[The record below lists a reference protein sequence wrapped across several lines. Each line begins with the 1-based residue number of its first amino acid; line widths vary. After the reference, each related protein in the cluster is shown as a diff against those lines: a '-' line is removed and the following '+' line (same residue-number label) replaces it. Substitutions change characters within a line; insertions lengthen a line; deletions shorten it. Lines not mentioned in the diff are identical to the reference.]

1 MIIELYIFAIDG
13 QGNLINF
20 KHNKKKLSFLGFK
33 IQMVKWLKL
42 KQNKN
47 TSITNTKTIRD
58 KTKQITSELKKRI
71 TSLREEIKKKY

>member
-1 MIIELYIFAIDG
+1 
-13 QGNLINF
+13 
-20 KHNKKKLSFLGFK
+20 
-33 IQMVKWLKL
+33 MVKWLKL

-71 TSLREEIKKKY
+71 TLREEIKKKRLNN

>member
-1 MIIELYIFAIDG
+1 
-13 QGNLINF
+13 
-20 KHNKKKLSFLGFK
+20 
-33 IQMVKWLKL
+33 MVKWLKL

-71 TSLREEIKKKY
+71 TSLREEIKKKKRLNN

>member
-1 MIIELYIFAIDG
+1 
-13 QGNLINF
+13 
-20 KHNKKKLSFLGFK
+20 
-33 IQMVKWLKL
+33 MVKWLKL

-71 TSLREEIKKKY
+71 TSLREEIKKKKIKQLINICKLLH

>member
-1 MIIELYIFAIDG
+1 
-13 QGNLINF
+13 
-20 KHNKKKLSFLGFK
+20 
-33 IQMVKWLKL
+33 MVKWLKL

-71 TSLREEIKKKY
+71 TSLREEIKKKKIKQLINICKLLHWLKNNNKK

>member
-1 MIIELYIFAIDG
+1 
-13 QGNLINF
+13 
-20 KHNKKKLSFLGFK
+20 
-33 IQMVKWLKL
+33 MVKWLKL

-71 TSLREEIKKKY
+71 TLREEIKKKKIKQLINICKLLH